1 MADLLGSVENIVNMG
16 PEMVIQGLAGLIDGV
31 GTGTEWTG
39 EQVDKLGELEQH
51 LADQVRQLKGN
62 QGKSNGK

>member
-1 MADLLGSVENIVNMG
+1 MADLLGSVENLVNMG

-39 EQVDKLGELEQH
+39 EQVDKLGELEQQ
-51 LADQVRQLKGN
+51 LADQVRHLKGN
-62 QGKSNGK
+62 EGKSNGK

>member
-1 MADLLGSVENIVNMG
+1 MADLLGSVENLVNMG

-39 EQVDKLGELEQH
+39 EQVDKLGELEQQ
-51 LADQVRQLKGN
+51 LADNVRHLRGD
-62 QGKSNGK
+62 QGKNSK

>member
-39 EQVDKLGELEQH
+39 EQVDKLGELEQQ